1 MRMRS
6 FLRFF
11 WGSLV
16 CVSLTIAACRNEA
29 QDESRIVSNLR
40 AFAKLYGYVRYFHP
54 SDEASRID
62 WDAFALHGAESVKG
76 AKNTQKLK
84 SDLEELFLPVAPTA
98 VIYRTGEAPSESRMS
113 APEVTPGLK
122 VVAWQHRGLG
132 FGRGNSPYMSVRVNR
147 ENILWTGMGA
157 GILTQGIDARGIR
170 GKEIRLRAQ
179 VKASVQGAGNQ
190 AQLWLRV
197 DREGN
202 KMGFF
207 DNMEDSPILSPEWR
221 EYEITGKVDEDALMV
236 FFGAILNG
244 NGQAW
249 WDGFQMWVKEEN
261 KSWKPMDI
269 SNPGFEEESGGQIP
283 LYWSAQ
289 SPGYKYTVKDETP
302 AEGKNCLLLECS
314 SVKYSGK
321 LYAEH
326 PQIGE
331 AVVKE
336 LDAGLSCRI
345 PLALY
350 SDDRGTRGSKNS
362 AAFDSL
368 VSKLESYQIGR
379 LTANLEV
386 VHLADVIIAWNIFQ
400 HFYPY
405 FDVLRVNW
413 DEELT
418 RALTAALSDAN
429 EEAFFETLSRM
440 VAALGDGHGN
450 VMHKSRFALAGFP
463 IRAVWVENQLVVTAS
478 EDSQH
483 FQRGDIIQSIDGVG
497 SEQVLLQT
505 EELFSGSPQ
514 WKRFKACQQFC
525 LGEEGSPVRF
535 KIRRGKEVLEFEVER
550 RFRGLIAEPK
560 APSIHELSKGVYYI
574 DLDRATWD
582 EIRPQ
587 LDALAR
593 AKGVIFDL
601 RGYPKGNHEIICHLL
616 TEKDTSNAW
625 MQIPQIIYPD
635 REKITGYQKMGW
647 NLMVK
652 EPHIEGKVIFI
663 TDGRAISY
671 AESFLSFIE
680 YYKLGE
686 IVGQPTAGANGNVNP
701 FSLPGG
707 YMISW
712 TGMKVQ
718 KHDGSQHHLIGIRPT
733 VPAERTIRGIAEG
746 RDELLERALAIVR

>member
-1 MRMRS
+1 MQMRR
-6 FLRFF
+6 FLRCFG
-11 WGSLV
+11 GSL
-16 CVSLTIAACRNEA
+16 ACFLLLIPACQSKEL
-29 QDESRIVSNLR
+29 DESKIVSNLR

-62 WDAFALHGAESVKG
+62 WDAFALYGAERIKS
-76 AKNTQKLK
+76 AKNVRELK
-84 SDLEELFLPVAPTA
+84 SRLEELFLPLAPTA
-98 VIYRTGEAPSESRMS
+98 VISR
-113 APEVTPGLK
+113 ADETPADSRNPIPKDTSGLK

-132 FGRGNSPYMSVRVNR
+132 FGRGNSPYMSVRLNR

-157 GILTQGIDARGIR
+157 GVLTQGMDARSLR
-170 GKEIRLRAQ
+170 GKEIRLRAH
-179 VKASVQGAGNQ
+179 VKASVQGVGNL
-190 AQLWLRV
+190 AQLWLRA

-207 DNMEDSPILSPEWR
+207 DNMEDRPILSPEWQ
-221 EYEITGKVDEDALMV
+221 EYEITGKVDADALMI

-244 NGQAW
+244 NGQSW
-249 WDGFQMWVKEEN
+249 WDGFRIWTKREDG
-261 KSWKPMDI
+261 SWEPQDI
-269 SNPGFEEESGGQIP
+269 FNPGFEEDAAGLKPPS
-283 LYWSAQ
+283 WSAE
-289 SPGYKYTVKDETP
+289 SPGFKYSVQEEGA
-302 AEGKNCLLLECS
+302 AEGNNCLLLECS
-314 SVKYSGK
+314 SVKYKGK
-321 LYAEH
+321 LFEEH

-350 SDDRGTRGSKNS
+350 SDDRGTRGSENS
-362 AAFDSL
+362 VAFNSL
-368 VSKLESYQIGR
+368 VSKLESYQLGR

-386 VHLADVIIAWNIFQ
+386 VRLADVIIAWNIFQ

-405 FDVLRVNW
+405 FEVLDVNW
-413 DEELT
+413 DEELAE
-418 RALTAALSDAN
+418 ALTAALTDTG
-429 EEAFFETLSRM
+429 EEDFFETLSRM
-440 VAALGDGHGN
+440 VARLGDGHGN

-463 IRAVWVENQLVVTAS
+463 IRVEWVENQLVVTAS
-478 EDSQH
+478 EDPQH
-483 FQRGDIIQSIDGVG
+483 FQRGDIIRSIDGVG

-525 LGEEGSPVRF
+525 LGKEGAPVRF
-535 KIRRGKEVLEFEVER
+535 KVNRNQEILEFASER
-550 RFRGLIAEPK
+550 HFKGFIAEPK

-582 EIRPQ
+582 EIKPQ

-616 TEKDTSNAW
+616 KEKDTSNAW

-635 REKITGYQKMGW
+635 REKIAGYQKMGW

-718 KHDGSQHHLIGIRPT
+718 KHDGAQHHLIGIRPT